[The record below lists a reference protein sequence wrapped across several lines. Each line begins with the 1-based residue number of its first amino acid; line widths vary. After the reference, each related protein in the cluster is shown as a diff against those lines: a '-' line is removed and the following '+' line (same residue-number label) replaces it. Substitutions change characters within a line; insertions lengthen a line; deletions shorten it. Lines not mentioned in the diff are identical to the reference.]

1 MRPLHLG
8 IIVGTEVRPYESVPS
23 QMPAQPGLQQLLI
36 SLFVCFFVH
45 GIRKCTKPFEA
56 LV

>member
-1 MRPLHLG
+1 MRPLRLG
-8 IIVGTEVRPYESVPS
+8 IIVGTEVRPCESVPS

-45 GIRKCTKPFEA
+45 GIQEMH
-56 LV
+56 